1 MHVQCQRKDCDPSD
15 RYVFGLAKPWTVTLK
30 DVTVREVLDQIAQQ
44 FGPSYGWQF
53 YGAQNFRM
61 ITFHES
67 LEVRSPH

>member
-1 MHVQCQRKDCDPSD
+1 MFSVSERIAIHQTGMSLD
-15 RYVFGLAKPWTVTLK
+15 FAKPWTVTLK
-30 DVTVREVLDQIAQQ
+30 DVIIREVLDQIAQQ